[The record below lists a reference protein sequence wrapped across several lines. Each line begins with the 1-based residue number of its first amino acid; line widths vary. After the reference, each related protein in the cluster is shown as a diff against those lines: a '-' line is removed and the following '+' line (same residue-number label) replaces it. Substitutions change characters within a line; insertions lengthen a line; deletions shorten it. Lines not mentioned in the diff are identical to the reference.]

1 YVKQMGYTH
10 IELLPIAEYPYDG
23 SWGYQVTGYYAASS
37 RYGTPHDLMYFIDT
51 CHQMGVGV
59 IVDWVAAH
67 FPKDEAGLYEFDGTY
82 QYEYADPLKREHAD
96 WGTRIFDYGKNEVR
110 AFLISNAMFWVEY
123 YHIDG
128 IRVDAVASML
138 YLDYGKQNGEWR
150 ANEHGGRENLE
161 AKSFLQELNTTVLNA
176 HPNTIMIAEESTAWP
191 LVTCPPYDGGLGFHF
206 KWNMGWMNDTLEYFS
221 TDPYFRSGCHN
232 KLTFSLTYAFSESY
246 ILPLSHDEVVH
257 GKRSL
262 IEKQPGEYNQKFAGL
277 RAMLGYTMMHPG
289 KKLSFMGNEFGQF
302 IEWDYENQ
310 LDWFLLSYDAHRK
323 MHEYVRDLNAFYL
336 ANSQLW
342 QIERDWSG
350 FKWLQPD
357 DSGNNII
364 AFCRKNK
371 KGEVL
376 IVVCNFSPVGRE
388 SYHVPVTS
396 AGKYVRV
403 FTSDDKQYGGDG
415 AGDAN
420 ELITI
425 HEQTGEFKYSLPL
438 TVPGMSVSVYRR
450 APKKRL

>member
-1 YVKQMGYTH
+1 
-10 IELLPIAEYPYDG
+10 
-23 SWGYQVTGYYAASS
+23 
-37 RYGTPHDLMYFIDT
+37 
-51 CHQMGVGV
+51 
-59 IVDWVAAH
+59 
-67 FPKDEAGLYEFDGTY
+67 
-82 QYEYADPLKREHAD
+82 
-96 WGTRIFDYGKNEVR
+96 
-110 AFLISNAMFWVEY
+110 
-123 YHIDG
+123 
-128 IRVDAVASML
+128 
-138 YLDYGKQNGEWR
+138 
-150 ANEHGGRENLE
+150 
-161 AKSFLQELNTTVLNA
+161 
-176 HPNTIMIAEESTAWP
+176 
-191 LVTCPPYDGGLGFHF
+191 
-206 KWNMGWMNDTLEYFS
+206 YFS

-420 ELITI
+420 E
-425 HEQTGEFKYSLPL
+425 
-438 TVPGMSVSVYRR
+438 
-450 APKKRL
+450 